1 MSFTLPW
8 SYNKFQSSWI
18 NNGTAVSGTYNTLSF
33 RNDGNAQLNNTTII
47 GKASINK
54 AISGTYDLDVAGTI
68 NAGNVL
74 INGNAITG
82 GGGGDV
88 YLANDNVF
96 TGNLNTFNA
105 NVSVGNL
112 VVGGVANIAALS
124 VSGTMDANTISV
136 QNFTFTNVSSAIT
149 VSNGTFDNPTPVAGT
164 TLKYNGAGTYTG
176 IVDWTFSGTTTY
188 SVYQNYGSGSFYTT
202 TRPYPSY
209 LALQTKVNSCT
220 ATGQSA
226 NFTLGKGAY
235 VIKFWLQTQ
244 EALTNG
250 RQSFQIYNSSNV
262 LLAGLTGLNPA
273 AAYPLFVQYDFAL
286 NLSSPTTVYIKF
298 QQATTT
304 AQEYVLLTGITI
316 QQTGAMVITD
326 NAGTS
331 VIGGSQSIMQQLYV
345 QNKLSVISGGASIT
359 GGLNSGTTTGT
370 NNLSINSSFATTGT
384 NNNSIAIGAG
394 TLQSGTSIQKTVAIG
409 VSAAPFNL
417 LTNTDNV
424 LVGYGIRTEG
434 RTSGTNDSYSVLVGS
449 SIMTR
454 SNVGYN
460 SVIGYQ
466 AGGTSGGIGGGYN
479 SGIGAQSH
487 MAYNGFGDY
496 KQNYNSWVG
505 YQALYNNR
513 YNYNTGMGAFALKAL
528 YGGAYPAGP
537 ASEYNTA
544 LGYQAGYTRT
554 DLNQCTFLGANSDGA
569 VNYLTK
575 STAIGY
581 GAIVDT
587 SNTIQLGSGEDV
599 KMNGNVYIPRQG
611 ATYQTTLGNMN
622 VQSILSPVR
631 YDVQPTFTSWEI
643 WDTQGTGQILSIDT
657 SNDIVEIDTT
667 TITAYNMVNTSFE
680 SDNFTITSA
689 NTVVNGPVSITG
701 DFSTGGNITTSA
713 TTYVNGP
720 VNMTG
725 NLIVAGNITTSATT
739 YVNGPVNITGDFSTG
754 GNITTSPTTY
764 VNGPVNMTGS
774 LIVAGNVGGSSGFLN
789 MTNSSRI
796 KILGGG
802 MWNIGSGTTAM
813 KYFEVNSANNDVA
826 ITGNNFTFSAGQTST
841 FNGTTSIDFIT
852 PQFTMTG
859 NVLMNSYATTT
870 QLHTFNNGINV
881 NNTVGTFNN
890 GITVNGA
897 PAIVNTSLQT
907 DTLSSIAG
915 LGGTTTMY
923 GNIAFANAGGG
934 VKSVNNPAQNAM
946 TFTTA
951 SSLLCSGIGALYC
964 SSSPRIKAGYLNN
977 SIYVSASQNIGSVY
991 PAMICVAPASTATIV
1006 LTFNAINSAYD
1017 GMRMTIRRVSTANAT
1032 AQITSNTANIYN
1044 NSGVAGNGILAA
1056 NQYVQTIMCGQLT
1069 AGTYAWFYV

>member
-1 MSFTLPW
+1 MSFIPSW
-8 SYNKFQSSWI
+8 SINKLISTWI
-18 NNGTAVSGTYNTLSF
+18 NNGTAVSGTYSSLSF
-33 RNDGNAQLNNTTII
+33 RNDGNAQLSNTTII

-54 AISGTYDLDVAGTI
+54 AVSATYDLDVAGTI

-74 INGNAITG
+74 INGNAISG

-88 YLANDNVF
+88 YLANDNTF

-105 NVSVGNL
+105 NVSIGNL
-112 VVGGVANIAALS
+112 TVITNANIGNLS
-124 VSGTMDANTISV
+124 VPGSITANTLAV

-149 VSNGTFDNPTPVAGT
+149 VSNANFDNPTPAAGT
-164 TLKYNGAGTYTG
+164 TLKYNGSGSYTG
-176 IVDWTFSGTTTY
+176 ITDWTFSGTTTY

-202 TRPYPSY
+202 TLPNPSY

-273 AAYPLFVQYDFAL
+273 AAYPLFVQYDFPL
-286 NLSSPTTVYIKF
+286 NLTTSTTVYIKF
-298 QQATTT
+298 QQATTS
-304 AQEYVLLTGITI
+304 AQEYVLLTGITV

-326 NAGTS
+326 NSGTS
-331 VIGGSQSIMQQLYV
+331 VIGGSESIMNQLYV
-345 QNKLSVISGGASIT
+345 NNKLSVVSGGASIA

-370 NNLSINSSFATTGT
+370 NNLSINTTFATTGT
-384 NNNSIAIGAG
+384 NNNSIAIGQG

-434 RTSGTNDSYSVLVGS
+434 RTAGSNDSYSVLVGS

-454 SNVGYN
+454 SNIGYN
-460 SVIGYQ
+460 SVVGYQ

-487 MAYNGFGDY
+487 MAYNGFADY
-496 KQNYNSWVG
+496 KQQYNSWVG

-569 VNYLTK
+569 VNFLTK

-581 GAIVDT
+581 GCIVDT

-599 KMNGNVYIPRQG
+599 RMKGNVYMPRQN
-611 ATYQTTLGNMN
+611 AVYQTALGNIN
-622 VQSILSPVR
+622 VQSILTPVR
-631 YDVQPTFTSWEI
+631 YDVQPTYTSWEI
-643 WDTQGTGQILSIDT
+643 WDTSGTGQILSIDT

-667 TITAYNMVNTSFE
+667 TISAYNMTNTSFE
-680 SDNFTITSA
+680 SDNFTIISANTVVNGPVNITGNLIVAGNVEGTAGFLNMTNASSIKVVGGGLWNINSGTTATKYFEINSTSDDVAMYGNNLVVSA

-701 DFSTGGNITTSA
+701 
-713 TTYVNGP
+713 
-720 VNMTG
+720 
-725 NLIVAGNITTSATT
+725 NLVVAGNL
-739 YVNGPVNITGDFSTG
+739 
-754 GNITTSPTTY
+754 
-764 VNGPVNMTGS
+764 TGS
-774 LIVAGNVGGSSGFLN
+774 TGFLN

-802 MWNIGSGTTAM
+802 IWNIGSATTLS
-813 KYFEVNSANNDVA
+813 KYFEVNSTSDDVA
-826 ITGNNFTFSAGQTST
+826 LYGNNFSMNATLATT
-841 FNGTTSIDFIT
+841 FNAGTTIDFIT
-852 PQFTMTG
+852 PQFTMYG

-870 QLHTFNNGINV
+870 QLHTFNNGITV
-881 NNTVGTFNN
+881 NNAVATFNN
-890 GITVNGA
+890 DILVNGTLG
-897 PAIVNTSLQT
+897 VQT
-907 DTLSSIAG
+907 DTISSTGG
-915 LGGTTTMY
+915 LAGTTTMY
-923 GNIAFANAGGG
+923 GNIAFANGGG
-934 VKSVNNPAQNAM
+934 GIKSVNNPAQNAM
-946 TFTTA
+946 TFNTA
-951 SSLLCSGIGALYC
+951 NTLQCTGISALYC

-977 SIYVSASQNIGSVY
+977 SIFVTASQNVGSVY
-991 PAMICVAPASTATIV
+991 PAMICVAPASTATVV
-1006 LTFNAINSAYD
+1006 LTFNTLNSAYD
-1017 GMRMTIRRVSTANAT
+1017 GMRMTIRRVSTTNAT
-1032 AQITSNTANIYN
+1032 ALVTSNTANIYN
-1044 NSGVAGNGILAA
+1044 LSGVAGNGILAA
-1056 NQYVQTIMCGQLT
+1056 NQYVQTIICGQLT
-1069 AGTYAWFYV
+1069 AGTYAWFYA

>member
-18 NNGTAVSGTYNTLSF
+18 NNGTAVSGTYSSLSF
-33 RNDGNAQLNNTTII
+33 RNDGNAQLSNTTII

-54 AISGTYDLDVAGTI
+54 AISATYDLDVAGTI

-74 INGNAITG
+74 INGNVISG

-88 YLANDNVF
+88 YLANNNTF

-105 NVSVGNL
+105 NVSIGNL
-112 VVGGVANIAALS
+112 SVIADANIGNLS
-124 VSGTMDANTISV
+124 VPGSITANTLAV
-136 QNFTFTNVSSAIT
+136 QNFTFTNVSSSIA
-149 VSNGTFDNPTPVAGT
+149 VSNYTFDNPTPAAGT
-164 TLKYNGAGTYTG
+164 TLKYNGSGTYTG
-176 IVDWTFSGTTTY
+176 ITDWTFSGTTTY
-188 SVYQNYGSGSFYTT
+188 SVYQNFGSGSFYTT
-202 TRPYPSY
+202 TRPYPTY
-209 LALQTKVNSCT
+209 LALQTKVNACT

-250 RQSFQIYNSSNV
+250 RQSFQIYDSSNV

-273 AAYPLFVQYDFAL
+273 SSYPLFVQYDFPL
-286 NLSSPTTVYIKF
+286 NLTTSTTVYIKF
-298 QQATTT
+298 QQTTT
-304 AQEYVLLTGITI
+304 SAQEYVLLTGITV

-326 NAGTS
+326 NSGTS
-331 VIGGSQSIMQQLYV
+331 VIGGSESIMNQLYV
-345 QNKLSVISGGASIT
+345 NNKLSVVSGGASIT

-384 NNNSIAIGAG
+384 NNNSIAIGQG

-424 LVGYGIRTEG
+424 LVGYGIRTDG
-434 RTSGTNDSYSVLVGS
+434 RTASTNDSYSVLIGS
-449 SIMTR
+449 SVYTR
-454 SNVGYN
+454 SNIGYN
-460 SVIGYQ
+460 SVVGYQ

-505 YQALYNNR
+505 FQALYNNR

-569 VNYLTK
+569 VNFLTK

-599 KMNGNVYIPRQG
+599 RMNANLYMPRQS
-611 ATYQTTLGNMN
+611 TILQTALGNIN
-622 VQSILSPVR
+622 VQSILTPVR
-631 YDVQPTFTSWEI
+631 YDVQPTYTSWEI
-643 WDTQGTGQILSIDT
+643 WDTSGTGQILSIDT

-667 TITAYNMVNTSFE
+667 TISAYNMTNTSFE
-680 SDNFTITSA
+680 SDNFTVISA
-689 NTVVNGPVSITG
+689 NTVVNGPV
-701 DFSTGGNITTSA
+701 NI
-713 TTYVNGP
+713 
-720 VNMTG
+720 TG
-725 NLIVAGNITTSATT
+725 NLIVAGN
-739 YVNGPVNITGDFSTG
+739 VEGST
-754 GNITTSPTTY
+754 
-764 VNGPVNMTGS
+764 
-774 LIVAGNVGGSSGFLN
+774 GFLN

-796 KILGGG
+796 KVVGGG
-802 MWNIGSGTTAM
+802 LWNIGSGTTAM
-813 KYFEVNSANNDVA
+813 KYFEVNSTNNDVA
-826 ITGNNFTFSAGQTST
+826 ITGNNFTFSADQTTT
-841 FNGTTSIDFIT
+841 FNGTNGITYTT
-852 PQFTMTG
+852 PQTTYNG
-859 NVLMNSYATTT
+859 NVLLNSYATTT
-870 QLHTFNNGINV
+870 QLHTFNSGIEV
-881 NNTVGTFNN
+881 NNVVGTFNN

-897 PAIVNTSLQT
+897 PAIVNTSVKT

-915 LGGTTTMY
+915 LSGTTTMY

-934 VKSVNNPAQNAM
+934 IQSINNPAQNAM
-946 TFTTA
+946 TFITA
-951 SSLLCSGIGALYC
+951 NSLQCTGISALYC
-964 SSSPRIKAGYLNN
+964 ASSPRIKAGYLNN
-977 SIYVSASQNIGSVY
+977 SIFVTASQNIGSVY
-991 PAMICVAPASTATIV
+991 PAMISVAPASTATVV
-1006 LTFNAINSAYD
+1006 LTFNALNSAYD
-1017 GMRMTIRRVSTANAT
+1017 GMRMTIRRVSTTNAT
-1032 AQITSNTANIYN
+1032 ALVTSNTANIYN
-1044 NSGVAGNGILAA
+1044 LSGVAGNGILAA